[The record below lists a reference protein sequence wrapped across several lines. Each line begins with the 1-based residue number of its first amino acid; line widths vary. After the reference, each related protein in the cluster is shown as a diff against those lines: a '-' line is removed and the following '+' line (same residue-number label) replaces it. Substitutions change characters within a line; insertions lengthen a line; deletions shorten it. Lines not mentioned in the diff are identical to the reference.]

1 MAGMSTTSL
10 KTYPLHPAYIPCRSA
25 ILNDSSITTLV
36 DPSTNSKISGSAVN
50 GGQQGLYCYGVT
62 WLWYAGGVN
71 SLRCLLKAQGGLSQS
86 VENDLLAVSAV
97 LLTGVP
103 LPVLAA
109 Y

>member
-1 MAGMSTTSL
+1 MAGMLTTSL
-10 KTYPLHPAYIPCRSA
+10 KSYPLHTAYIPCRSA
-25 ILNDSSITTLV
+25 IFNYSSITTL
-36 DPSTNSKISGSAVN
+36 DDSSTNSKISGSAVN
-50 GGQQGLYCYGVT
+50 GGQEGLYCYGVT

-71 SLRCLLKAQGGLSQS
+71 SLRCLLKTQGGLNQS
-86 VENDLLAVSAV
+86 VENDMLAVSAV